1 MSNTALTLYT
11 IGHSD
16 HTQKEL
22 LGLLRQYGITTLVD
36 VRSAPY
42 SRWVPQFNKPA
53 LEPAVKAAGIRYAF
67 QGDRIGGRPSDPSLY
82 DSGQVEGR
90 PNYEAVAAT
99 ETFKTAI
106 SALLAL
112 ADGETLALMCSEGD
126 YHQCHRS
133 LLITPALL
141 ERGARVLHIAP
152 DGTTVE
158 ATIPPKQLSLL

>member
-1 MSNTALTLYT
+1 MSNRLILYT

-16 HTQKEL
+16 HTQEEL
-22 LGLLRQYGITTLVD
+22 IALLQANGVTTLVD

-53 LEPAVKAAGIRYAF
+53 IEPLVVAAGIRYDF
-67 QGDRIGGRPSDPSLY
+67 QGDRIGGRPSDPALY
-82 DSGQVEGR
+82 DSGVVEGR

-99 ETFKTAI
+99 PMFIAAI
-106 SALLAL
+106 EALLGRAPT
-112 ADGETLALMCSEGD
+112 ETIALMCSEGD
-126 YHQCHRS
+126 FRQCHRS

-141 ERGARVLHIAP
+141 ERGAQVIHIEP
-152 DGTTVE
+152 DGSTVE